1 LALVETLLLLLV
13 TGDGKHKCLGIII
26 LTTFSQGIFRPSRRC
41 EVSIVN
47 YVTVVATQKAG
58 K

>member
-1 LALVETLLLLLV
+1 VLEHNYFN
-13 TGDGKHKCLGIII
+13 KQ
-26 LTTFSQGIFRPSRRC
+26 SQGIFRPSRRC
-41 EVSIVN
+41 EVGEVGEVS